1 MLEHYTATQF
11 LAVLIGV
18 YFLAAGTGLL
28 TDHKAVSK
36 MLKELIEQPLLGYL
50 GGVIAFVI
58 GGAIIAVHN
67 NWSSLLSGLISLFG
81 WISFA
86 EGVLMLAFRNWF
98 LGLWG
103 RLASSFS
110 PGFVRAAGIATM
122 VAGVLLIWAG
132 FD

>member
-1 MLEHYTATQF
+1 MLEHYTATQI
-11 LAVLIGV
+11 LAALIGL
-18 YFLAAGTGLL
+18 YLLAAGIGLL
-28 TDHKAVSK
+28 TDRKAVSK
-36 MLKELIEQPLLGYL
+36 MLKELTEQPLLGYL

-67 NWSSLLSGLISLFG
+67 NWSSLLSGLVSLVG
-81 WISFA
+81 WISLA

-103 RLASSFS
+103 RLTFS
-110 PGFVRAAGIATM
+110 PGFVGAGGIASV

-132 FD
+132 LVG